1 MAELQTELESQI
13 AELTAE
19 AFEAFCEDISGMFGV
34 EMACQQKE
42 VCPETVEGLKKRF
55 KKLTAVNVV
64 HSEGSLQGTFHLIF
78 DQEGLF
84 TLGGMIVMMPEKT
97 IMANR
102 KDASAQLAASMVDA
116 ISEAGNLLVGSW
128 DRVFREG
135 IKGHGHF
142 LQKLP
147 AFVGKPWD
155 NPKEKIDLPAD
166 EELLYVSYEMTVA
179 SYPAFYCGA
188 IFPKTV
194 LGGGSG
200 QADEDVAPQDNSQDA
215 QTAPQEK
222 ADVKEPE
229 QKPVT
234 AEATPAKEVEAK
246 EKTPEAQAKETP
258 AGNTES
264 EQVQAKDARADKTES
279 EQAQAK
285 DAQADKTES
294 KQAEAAEKIDSG
306 KPKPKRRA
314 AAKASRKKTNAKD
327 AEEQPQTEQT
337 AQANI
342 TEAAPQPAQT
352 QTAAL
357 SETAPAKSE
366 NTQAGEIS
374 ETIRRMAQSAAVL
387 PGESSQPAVPQAGAS
402 AIPQGAVL
410 GVSDELLS
418 IRAADVMKHQVIWAS
433 PEETVQQVLARM
445 QQYDTG
451 YLMVGADGT
460 LEGIVSRSDIA
471 GALSPYLRCIFAK
484 WRRPLD
490 DATLK
495 IKIKWIMSRPVRT
508 VRPEAPLATVMEN
521 VCRFGG
527 HAVPVVDEQGKV
539 QGIVTVFDV
548 FQNLL
553 KTYAGVS
560 TVGNAP
566 PTLPLT

>member
-1 MAELQTELESQI
+1 MAELQTELESQV

-64 HSEGSLQGTFHLIF
+64 NSEGSLQGTFHLIF

-84 TLGGMIVMMPEKT
+84 TLGGVIVMMPENT

-116 ISEAGNLLVGSW
+116 VSEAGNLLVGSW

-135 IKGHGHF
+135 LKGHGHF

-155 NPKEKIDLPAD
+155 NPKEKIDLPGD
-166 EELLYVSYEMTVA
+166 EELLYISSEMSVA
-179 SYPAFYCGA
+179 SYPAFHCGV
-188 IFPKTV
+188 IFPKTIF
-194 LGGGSG
+194 GGGSG
-200 QADEDVAPQDNSQDA
+200 EADQDVTPQEESQDTEIAPQA
-215 QTAPQEK
+215 KVE
-222 ADVKEPE
+222 VKEPD
-229 QKPVT
+229 QKPVV
-234 AEATPAKEVEAK
+234 AETYPVKEVEAK
-246 EKTPEAQAKETP
+246 EESPEAQAKDTP
-258 AGNTES
+258 AGDTES
-264 EQVQAKDARADKTES
+264 EQVQAKDAPPD
-279 EQAQAK
+279 Q
-285 DAQADKTES
+285 TES
-294 KQAEAAEKIDSG
+294 KQAEAAEKTDSD

-314 AAKASRKKTNAKD
+314 AARASRKKTNVKET
-327 AEEQPQTEQT
+327 EEQPQTEQAT
-337 AQANI
+337 QANI
-342 TEAAPQPAQT
+342 AEVAPQPAQAQAST
-352 QTAAL
+352 L
-357 SETAPAKSE
+357 SETVSAKSE
-366 NTQAGEIS
+366 NAQAGEIS

-387 PGESSQPAVPQAGAS
+387 PGAS
-402 AIPQGAVL
+402 AMSPGAVL
-410 GVSDELLS
+410 SVSDELSS
-418 IRAADVMKHQVIWAS
+418 IRAADVMRHQVIWAS
-433 PEETVQQVLARM
+433 PEETVQQALARM
-445 QQYDTG
+445 QQFDTG
-451 YLMVGADGT
+451 YLMVGTDEV

-471 GALSPYLRCIFAK
+471 GSLSPYLRCIFAK

-508 VRPEAPLATVMEN
+508 VRPEAPLATIMEN

-527 HAVPVVDEQGKV
+527 HAVPVVNEQGKV

-553 KTYAGVS
+553 KAYAGIS